1 MTTHNSINGGGRQF
15 MADDEFPDLVQLT
28 NTLLRKGQD
37 MIIGSTL
44 QTTTQQQQH
53 PPITNTVASSTI
65 NTASTTT
72 TTTNTTV
79 TTLISSLIQ
88 SCTTT
93 QQHLRHYLIDLPVNH
108 VSHWLFASADQ
119 VDGEMSNHNNNNNEE
134 WISRIILVECLVL
147 CIVLSLIVV
156 AWRHYYP
163 FIELLLQQRKPA
175 ADVDIGSEEQIPQ
188 QQQHQ
193 HQQQHDHMTTSS
205 NGEIETAN

>member
-28 NTLLRKGQD
+28 NTLLQKGQD
-37 MIIGSTL
+37 IIISSTL
-44 QTTTQQQQH
+44 QTTTQQH
-53 PPITNTVASSTI
+53 PPITTTVASSTI
-65 NTASTTT
+65 NTESTTAT
-72 TTTNTTV
+72 

-93 QQHLRHYLIDLPVNH
+93 QQHLRHYLIDLPVNY
-108 VSHWLFASADQ
+108 VSHWLFATVDQ
-119 VDGEMSNHNNNNNEE
+119 VDGEMSNHSNNNNNNNNEE

-163 FIELLLQQRKPA
+163 FIELLLQQRKPV
-175 ADVDIGSEEQIPQ
+175 ADVDVGSEEQLSQ
-188 QQQHQ
+188 
-193 HQQQHDHMTTSS
+193 QQQHDHITTS
-205 NGEIETAN
+205 NTGEIETPN